1 MEWVFWGSIAVILY
15 SYFIYPLLLMSASA
29 LVQLWRDNSYI
40 WRGENQRSVQHLVDD
55 NLPAVTVVIAAYN
68 EQSCIAQR
76 VENILSQDYP
86 ADKLTLLVGSDGS
99 KDRTAEILADI
110 KDLRLKAHLFT
121 ENRGKVS
128 VLNELLSLVETEI
141 TVLTDANTAFKPDTI
156 RRLVR
161 HFADPDVGAVC
172 GELQLVDG
180 QSGNNRD
187 GVYWRYE
194 RLLKFHESRINA
206 LLGAN
211 GANYA
216 IRQSLYTPLPAN
228 TIVDDYKIAMNIAR
242 LGYVLKYDPEA
253 IATEDSAP
261 TIKDEMGRRIRIGLG
276 NYQACFSMPWMFSP
290 KNGARLFS
298 YISHK
303 VMRWF
308 VPHMMVTAA
317 VSNVFLLDQP
327 AYMLIFIMQVLFYS
341 LAFYGYQK
349 HKTGKLLSMPVS
361 LVVFFV
367 SMNYALAVGFKRYF
381 STNIQGNWQRT
392 ER

>member
-1 MEWVFWGSIAVILY
+1 MEWVFWGSIFVIIY
-15 SYFIYPLLLMSASA
+15 SYFLYPLLLMAASGMA
-29 LVQLWRDNSYI
+29 QLLRDNAYI
-40 WRGENQRSVQHLVDD
+40 WRGKNQRSLSWQTDD
-55 NLPAVTVVIAAYN
+55 SLPAVTVVIAAYN

-76 VENILSQDYP
+76 VEHILSQDYP
-86 ADKLTLLVGSDGS
+86 ADKLTLLIGSDGS
-99 KDRTAEILADI
+99 KDKTAEILAAITDP
-110 KDLRLKAHLFT
+110 RLKAHLFT

-128 VLNELLSLVETEI
+128 VLNDLLSKVETDI
-141 TVLTDANTAFKPDTI
+141 TVLTDANTVFMPDTI

-161 HFADPDVGAVC
+161 HFADPKVGAVC
-172 GELQLVDG
+172 GELQLIDG
-180 QSGNNRD
+180 ETGNNRD

-194 RLLKFHESRINA
+194 RLLKFHESRIDA

-216 IRQSLYTPLPAN
+216 IRQSLYQPLPTN
-228 TIVDDYKIAMNIAR
+228 TIVDDYKIAMQIAR

-253 IATEDSAP
+253 IATEESAP

-276 NYQACFSMPWMFSP
+276 NYQACFSMPWMLNP
-290 KNGARLFS
+290 GHGTRWFS

-308 VPHMMVTAA
+308 VPHMMLIAII
-317 VSNVFLLDQP
+317 SNVFLLHN
-327 AYMLIFIMQVLFYS
+327 AVYVALFILQILFYA
-341 LAFYGYQK
+341 LAFYGYRK
-349 HKTGKLLSMPVS
+349 HKAGKLLSLPLS
-361 LVVFFV
+361 LIVFFV
-367 SMNYALAVGFKRYF
+367 SMNYALAVGFVRYF